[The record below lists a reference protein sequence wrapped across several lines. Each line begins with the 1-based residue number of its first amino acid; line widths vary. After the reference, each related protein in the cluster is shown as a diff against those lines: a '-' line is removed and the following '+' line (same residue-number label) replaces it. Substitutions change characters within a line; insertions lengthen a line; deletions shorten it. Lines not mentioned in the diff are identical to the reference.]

1 MTKQYR
7 ARYTIISKMLEI
19 VKDSET
25 EGVTKTLIM
34 YRAFLSYAQLKEYLT
49 FLLKKGLLEELPKQ
63 ITTRG
68 DNEKFA
74 YKITG
79 KGIRLLDISK
89 EIESSCRSQSYC
101 YTFNP

>member
-1 MTKQYR
+1 MMKLSKLYDILKIRGMRFYR
-7 ARYTIISKMLEI
+7 LRFEKA
-19 VKDSET
+19 
-25 EGVTKTLIM
+25 
-34 YRAFLSYAQLKEYLT
+34 LKH
-49 FLLKKGLLEELPKQ
+49 